1 MPRVEY
7 VGLDVESVSPPT
19 QPPATSESP
28 DGVASAAP
36 GSDQAKRPKL
46 AAKKPLA
53 KKSPAKK
60 GPAKKQTAKK
70 KGTRRSTHTMF
81 AVRTFFNNTVCFAV
95 SQLYRMAVYQNTKAG
110 PDAQSQA
117 VTAVLWHELDRLD
130 ATCEERERYHDLC
143 SPSWC
148 PYQKWVTDG
157 HDPEHYARVDKRDH
171 QGKIVPWNGGHFAR
185 LDIDYPDAFQAVKD
199 IFDVIGCV
207 TLMRRCRKK
216 VTQNTPSCGG
226 RSSNSKSTAPPA
238 INLLVL

>member
-60 GPAKKQTAKK
+60 GPARKRTAKK
-70 KGTRRSTHTMF
+70 KGTRRSAHTMY

-95 SQLYRMAVYQNTKAG
+95 SQLYRMAVYQNTEAG

-130 ATCEERERYHDLC
+130 ATCEEREI
-143 SPSWC
+143 P
-148 PYQKWVTDG
+148 
-157 HDPEHYARVDKRDH
+157 
-171 QGKIVPWNGGHFAR
+171 
-185 LDIDYPDAFQAVKD
+185 
-199 IFDVIGCV
+199 
-207 TLMRRCRKK
+207 
-216 VTQNTPSCGG
+216 
-226 RSSNSKSTAPPA
+226 
-238 INLLVL
+238 